1 MPSYPSRGAAR
12 ASSRTRNPRPSN
24 QWNARISANRASSRG
39 HSWPST
45 GPASRRWTGDGR
57 TQPRRTCRK
66 TPLRCRLSRPPLQ
79 SSASLS
85 HRFPTTPRHKHS
97 RTRRLQR
104 RLMRRARCREPAPSP
119 SLPSQLEKELPP
131 PIVFQHF
138 SCLQPHLHF
147 SLSENSIDLPP
158 PPPTNRTLLHTP
170 PPPPP
175 HLLLLPPHP
184 SSLPPFSPPSFQPPS
199 NPSLVCPST
208 RLPLSQ
214 DVQRLREQPGGGS
227 SEWGGYLSSTPVS
240 PACRR
245 LTPLPIATNPT
256 AAHAVRAAKR
266 LG

>member
-104 RLMRRARCREPAPSP
+104 RHMRRARCREPAPSP
-119 SLPSQLEKELPP
+119 FSTMFREELERASTDHQSNSLSSPLSLFRILWNSIVPPLPP
-131 PIVFQHF
+131 PIHQIESF
-138 SCLQPHLHF
+138 STP
-147 SLSENSIDLPP
+147 LPP
-158 PPPTNRTLLHTP
+158 TP
-170 PPPPP
+170 PHP
-175 HLLLLPPHP
+175 LLLPPHP
-184 SSLPPFSPPSFQPPS
+184 SPLPPFSPPSLQ
-199 NPSLVCPST
+199 PSLVCPST
-208 RLPLSQ
+208 RLLSSQ
-214 DVQRLREQPGGGS
+214 DVQRLRELRQTS
-227 SEWGGYLSSTPVS
+227 Q
-240 PACRR
+240 
-245 LTPLPIATNPT
+245 ATW
-256 AAHAVRAAKR
+256 
-266 LG
+266 